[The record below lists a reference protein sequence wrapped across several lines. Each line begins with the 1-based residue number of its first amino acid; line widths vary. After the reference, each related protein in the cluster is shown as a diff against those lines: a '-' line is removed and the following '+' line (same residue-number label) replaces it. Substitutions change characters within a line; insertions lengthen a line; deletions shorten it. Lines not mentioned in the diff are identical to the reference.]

1 MDMTTN
7 DGSSTKDTNITNTTG
22 LIQTGTNVRPSTNT
36 FKTKTTNNET
46 KTVNNKTKTKTTN
59 NETKTANIKTT
70 TERNIET
77 KTEPTTE
84 TSTDRNATTKTKRD
98 TKATQSYITMD
109 FDPPTTMKEEQDL
122 LSAMYASA
130 CVPNT
135 MRMSY
140 DMVEDM
146 LTDHI
151 DLMEGDDLEICN
163 KDTELI
169 SI

>member
-1 MDMTTN
+1 MTTN

-46 KTVNNKTKTKTTN
+46 KTTNNKTKTAN
-59 NETKTANIKTT
+59 NETT

-84 TSTDRNATTKTKRD
+84 TSTDQNATTKTKHD
-98 TKATQSYITMD
+98 TKATKSYITMD

>member
-1 MDMTTN
+1 MITN

-22 LIQTGTNVRPSTNT
+22 LTQTGTNVRPSTNT
-36 FKTKTTNNET
+36 FKTKTTNN
-46 KTVNNKTKTKTTN
+46 KTKTEN
-59 NETKTANIKTT
+59 NETT

-84 TSTDRNATTKTKRD
+84 TSTDQNATTKTKQD

>member
-36 FKTKTTNNET
+36 FKTKTENNET
-46 KTVNNKTKTKTTN
+46 KTVNNK
-59 NETKTANIKTT
+59 TKTANIKTT
-70 TERNIET
+70 TERNIES

-84 TSTDRNATTKTKRD
+84 TSTDQNATTKTKHD

>member
-7 DGSSTKDTNITNTTG
+7 DGSSTKDTNITNTTE
-22 LIQTGTNVRPSTNT
+22 LIQSGTNVRPSTNT

-46 KTVNNKTKTKTTN
+46 KTANNKTKTEN
-59 NETKTANIKTT
+59 NETT

-84 TSTDRNATTKTKRD
+84 TSTDQNATTKTKHE

>member
-1 MDMTTN
+1 MTTN

-36 FKTKTTNNET
+36 FKTKTANNET
-46 KTVNNKTKTKTTN
+46 KTTNNKTKTT
-59 NETKTANIKTT
+59 NIKTT

-84 TSTDRNATTKTKRD
+84 TSTDQNATIKTKQD

>member
-46 KTVNNKTKTKTTN
+46 KTEN
-59 NETKTANIKTT
+59 NETKSANIKTK

-84 TSTDRNATTKTKRD
+84 TSTDQNKTAKPEHD

>member
-1 MDMTTN
+1 MDMPTN

-36 FKTKTTNNET
+36 FKTKTANNET
-46 KTVNNKTKTKTTN
+46 KTTNNKTKTT
-59 NETKTANIKTT
+59 NIKTT

-84 TSTDRNATTKTKRD
+84 TSTDQNKTAKPEHD

>member
-7 DGSSTKDTNITNTTG
+7 DGSSTKDINITNTTG

-36 FKTKTTNNET
+36 FKTKTANNET
-46 KTVNNKTKTKTTN
+46 KTANNKTKTAN
-59 NETKTANIKTT
+59 NETKTANI
-70 TERNIET
+70 ET
-77 KTEPTTE
+77 KTEQTTE
-84 TSTDRNATTKTKRD
+84 TSTDQNKTAKPEHD

>member
-46 KTVNNKTKTKTTN
+46 KTEN
-59 NETKTANIKTT
+59 NETKSANIKTT
-70 TERNIET
+70 TERNIES

-84 TSTDRNATTKTKRD
+84 TSTDQNAMTKTKHD

>member
-1 MDMTTN
+1 MTTN

-22 LIQTGTNVRPSTNT
+22 LTQTGPNVRPSTNT

-46 KTVNNKTKTKTTN
+46 KTTNNKTK
-59 NETKTANIKTT
+59 

-77 KTEPTTE
+77 TTEPTTE
-84 TSTDRNATTKTKRD
+84 TSTDQNATTKTKHD

>member
-1 MDMTTN
+1 MTTN

-22 LIQTGTNVRPSTNT
+22 LTQTGTNVRPSTNT
-36 FKTKTTNNET
+36 FKTKTTNN
-46 KTVNNKTKTKTTN
+46 KTKTT
-59 NETKTANIKTT
+59 NIKTT

-84 TSTDRNATTKTKRD
+84 TSTDQNATTKTKQD

>member
-22 LIQTGTNVRPSTNT
+22 LTQTGTNVRPSTNT
-36 FKTKTTNNET
+36 FKTKTTNDETKTTNNKTKTANNET
-46 KTVNNKTKTKTTN
+46 KTV
-59 NETKTANIKTT
+59 
-70 TERNIET
+70 NIET

-84 TSTDRNATTKTKRD
+84 TSTDQNKTAKPEHD

>member
-46 KTVNNKTKTKTTN
+46 KTTNNKTKTEN
-59 NETKTANIKTT
+59 NETT
-70 TERNIET
+70 TERNIDT

-84 TSTDRNATTKTKRD
+84 TSTDQNATTKTKQD

>member
-22 LIQTGTNVRPSTNT
+22 LTQTGTNVRPSTNT
-36 FKTKTTNNET
+36 FKTKTANNET
-46 KTVNNKTKTKTTN
+46 KTTNNKTKTT
-59 NETKTANIKTT
+59 NIKTT

-84 TSTDRNATTKTKRD
+84 TSTDQNKTAKPEHD

-122 LSAMYASA
+122 LSAMYAST

>member
-22 LIQTGTNVRPSTNT
+22 LTQTGTNVRPSTNT
-36 FKTKTTNNET
+36 FKTKTANNET
-46 KTVNNKTKTKTTN
+46 KS
-59 NETKTANIKTT
+59 ANIKTT

-77 KTEPTTE
+77 KTGPTTE
-84 TSTDRNATTKTKRD
+84 TSTDQNATTKTKHD

>member
-1 MDMTTN
+1 MTTN

-46 KTVNNKTKTKTTN
+46 KTTNNKTKTT
-59 NETKTANIKTT
+59 NIKTT

-84 TSTDRNATTKTKRD
+84 TSTDQNATTKTKYD

>member
-1 MDMTTN
+1 MTTN
-7 DGSSTKDTNITNTTG
+7 DGSSTKHTDITNTTG
-22 LIQTGTNVRPSTNT
+22 LTQTGTNVRPSTNT
-36 FKTKTTNNET
+36 FKTKTANNET
-46 KTVNNKTKTKTTN
+46 QT
-59 NETKTANIKTT
+59 ENIKTT
-70 TERNIET
+70 TERNNKTTT
-77 KTEPTTE
+77 KPTTE
-84 TSTDRNATTKTKRD
+84 TSTDRNATTKTKHD
-98 TKATQSYITMD
+98 KKATQSYITMD

>member
-1 MDMTTN
+1 MNMKTN

-22 LIQTGTNVRPSTNT
+22 LTQTGTNVRPSTNT
-36 FKTKTTNNET
+36 FKTKTANDET
-46 KTVNNKTKTKTTN
+46 KTERND
-59 NETKTANIKTT
+59 ETKTANIKTK
-70 TERNIET
+70 TERNKET
-77 KTEPTTE
+77 KTEQTTE
-84 TSTDRNATTKTKRD
+84 TSTDQNKTAKPEHD

>member
-7 DGSSTKDTNITNTTG
+7 DGSSTKHTDITNTTG

-46 KTVNNKTKTKTTN
+46 KTVNNKTKTAN
-59 NETKTANIKTT
+59 NETT

-84 TSTDRNATTKTKRD
+84 TSTDQNATTKTKHD

>member
-7 DGSSTKDTNITNTTG
+7 DGSSTKDINITNTTG

-46 KTVNNKTKTKTTN
+46 KTTNNETKTTN
-59 NETKTANIKTT
+59 NETRTTNNKTT

-84 TSTDRNATTKTKRD
+84 TSTDQNATTKTKHD

>member
-22 LIQTGTNVRPSTNT
+22 LTQTGTNVRPSTNT

-46 KTVNNKTKTKTTN
+46 KTVN
-59 NETKTANIKTT
+59 
-70 TERNIET
+70 IET
-77 KTEPTTE
+77 KTEQTTE
-84 TSTDRNATTKTKRD
+84 TSTDQNKTAKPEHD

>member
-46 KTVNNKTKTKTTN
+46 KTTN
-59 NETKTANIKTT
+59 NETKTENNETK

-84 TSTDRNATTKTKRD
+84 TSTDQNATTKTKHD

>member
-1 MDMTTN
+1 MDMKTN

-46 KTVNNKTKTKTTN
+46 KTTN

-84 TSTDRNATTKTKRD
+84 TSTDQNATTKTKHD

>member
-7 DGSSTKDTNITNTTG
+7 DGSSTKDTNKTNTTG

-46 KTVNNKTKTKTTN
+46 KTAN

-84 TSTDRNATTKTKRD
+84 TSTDQNATTKTKHD

>member
-1 MDMTTN
+1 MTTN

-46 KTVNNKTKTKTTN
+46 KTVNNKTKTEN
-59 NETKTANIKTT
+59 NETT

-84 TSTDRNATTKTKRD
+84 TSTDQNATTKTKQD

>member
-1 MDMTTN
+1 MTTN

-36 FKTKTTNNET
+36 FKTKTANDET
-46 KTVNNKTKTKTTN
+46 KT
-59 NETKTANIKTT
+59 
-70 TERNIET
+70 ERNNVT

-84 TSTDRNATTKTKRD
+84 TSTDRNATTKTKHD
-98 TKATQSYITMD
+98 TKATKSYITMD

>member
-1 MDMTTN
+1 MDMKTN

-22 LIQTGTNVRPSTNT
+22 LTQTGTNVRPSTNT
-36 FKTKTTNNET
+36 FKTKTANDET
-46 KTVNNKTKTKTTN
+46 KT
-59 NETKTANIKTT
+59 ENIKTT
-70 TERNIET
+70 TERINVT

-84 TSTDRNATTKTKRD
+84 TSTDQNKTTKTEHD

>member
-46 KTVNNKTKTKTTN
+46 KTTNNKTKTT
-59 NETKTANIKTT
+59 NIKTT

-84 TSTDRNATTKTKRD
+84 TSTDQNKTAKPEHD

-151 DLMEGDDLEICN
+151 YLMEGDDLEICN

>member
-1 MDMTTN
+1 MTTN
-7 DGSSTKDTNITNTTG
+7 DGSSTKDTNITNTTE

-46 KTVNNKTKTKTTN
+46 KTTNNKTKTEN
-59 NETKTANIKTT
+59 NETT

-84 TSTDRNATTKTKRD
+84 TSTDQNATTKTKHD

>member
-22 LIQTGTNVRPSTNT
+22 LTQTGTNVRPSTNT
-36 FKTKTTNNET
+36 F
-46 KTVNNKTKTKTTN
+46 KTKTTN

-84 TSTDRNATTKTKRD
+84 TSTDQNATTKTKHD
-98 TKATQSYITMD
+98 KKATQSYITMD

>member
-1 MDMTTN
+1 MDMITN
-7 DGSSTKDTNITNTTG
+7 DGSSTKDINITNTTG

-46 KTVNNKTKTKTTN
+46 KTTN
-59 NETKTANIKTT
+59 NETRTTNIKTT
-70 TERNIET
+70 TERNKET
-77 KTEPTTE
+77 KTEQTTE
-84 TSTDRNATTKTKRD
+84 TSTDQNKTAKPEHD

>member
-46 KTVNNKTKTKTTN
+46 KTENNKTKTEN
-59 NETKTANIKTT
+59 NETK

-84 TSTDRNATTKTKRD
+84 TSTDRNATTKTKHD

>member
-1 MDMTTN
+1 MTTN

-22 LIQTGTNVRPSTNT
+22 LTQTGTNVRPSTNT
-36 FKTKTTNNET
+36 FKTKTANNET
-46 KTVNNKTKTKTTN
+46 KTAN
-59 NETKTANIKTT
+59 NETKTANI
-70 TERNIET
+70 ET
-77 KTEPTTE
+77 KTEQTTE
-84 TSTDRNATTKTKRD
+84 TSTDQNKTAKPEHD

>member
-1 MDMTTN
+1 MTTN
-7 DGSSTKDTNITNTTG
+7 DGSSTKDTNITNTTE

-36 FKTKTTNNET
+36 FKTKTANNET
-46 KTVNNKTKTKTTN
+46 KTTNKETRTT
-59 NETKTANIKTT
+59 NIKTT

-84 TSTDRNATTKTKRD
+84 TSTDQNKTAKPEHD

>member
-1 MDMTTN
+1 MDMKTN
-7 DGSSTKDTNITNTTG
+7 DGSSTKNTNITNTTG
-22 LIQTGTNVRPSTNT
+22 LTQTGTNVRPSTNT
-36 FKTKTTNNET
+36 FKTKSANDETT
-46 KTVNNKTKTKTTN
+46 
-59 NETKTANIKTT
+59 TANIKTT

-77 KTEPTTE
+77 TTEQTTE
-84 TSTDRNATTKTKRD
+84 TSTDQNKTAKPGHD

>member
-1 MDMTTN
+1 MDMKTN

-22 LIQTGTNVRPSTNT
+22 LTQTGTNVRPSTNT
-36 FKTKTTNNET
+36 FKTKTANDETKTANNET
-46 KTVNNKTKTKTTN
+46 KSEND
-59 NETKTANIKTT
+59 ETKTANI
-70 TERNIET
+70 ET
-77 KTEPTTE
+77 KTEQTTE
-84 TSTDRNATTKTKRD
+84 TSTDQNKTAKPEHD

>member
-1 MDMTTN
+1 MNMKTN

-36 FKTKTTNNET
+36 FKTKTA
-46 KTVNNKTKTKTTN
+46 NNK
-59 NETKTANIKTT
+59 TKTANIKTT

-84 TSTDRNATTKTKRD
+84 TSTDQNATTKTKQD

>member
-1 MDMTTN
+1 MDMITN
-7 DGSSTKDTNITNTTG
+7 DGSSQTTDITNTTG
-22 LIQTGTNVRPSTNT
+22 LTQTGTNVRPSTNT
-36 FKTKTTNNET
+36 FKTKTANNE
-46 KTVNNKTKTKTTN
+46 
-59 NETKTANIKTT
+59 TT

-84 TSTDRNATTKTKRD
+84 TSTDHNATTKTKHD
-98 TKATQSYITMD
+98 IKATQSYITMD

>member
-7 DGSSTKDTNITNTTG
+7 DGSSTKDTNITNTTE

-36 FKTKTTNNET
+36 FKTKTANNET
-46 KTVNNKTKTKTTN
+46 KTTNNNTKTT
-59 NETKTANIKTT
+59 NIKTT

-84 TSTDRNATTKTKRD
+84 TSTDQNATIKTKQD

>member
-1 MDMTTN
+1 MKTN

-22 LIQTGTNVRPSTNT
+22 LTQTGTNVRPSTNT
-36 FKTKTTNNET
+36 FKTKTANDET
-46 KTVNNKTKTKTTN
+46 K
-59 NETKTANIKTT
+59 

-77 KTEPTTE
+77 KTEQTTE
-84 TSTDRNATTKTKRD
+84 TSTDQNKTAKPEHD